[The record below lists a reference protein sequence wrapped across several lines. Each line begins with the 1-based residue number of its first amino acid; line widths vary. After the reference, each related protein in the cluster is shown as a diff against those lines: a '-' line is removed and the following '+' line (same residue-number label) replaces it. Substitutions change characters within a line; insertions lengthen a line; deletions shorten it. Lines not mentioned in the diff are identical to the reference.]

1 MAATQEIADNPDAI
15 MRFILVARSDQ
26 MMVRTGDDRTTVVAV
41 PLGGHLGALP
51 KILQQFAFRKI
62 NLLRIEPWLTE
73 DRLSEC

>member
-1 MAATQEIADNPDAI
+1 MMA
-15 MRFILVARSDQ
+15 
-26 MMVRTGDDRTTVVAV
+26 RTGDDRTTVVAV